1 MGDPKQEVNTMA
13 KFVLV
18 YRGGSGM
25 AAPEE
30 QQAAM
35 EAWMNWFG
43 SLGEAV
49 VDPGSP
55 FGPSA
60 VVSPDG
66 STGTSAPSAL
76 TGYTILAAD
85 SLDAAATSAKGC
97 PVLADGGTVEVYEAL
112 PIG

>member
-1 MGDPKQEVNTMA
+1 MA

-30 QQAAM
+30 QQAVM

-43 SLGEAV
+43 TLGEAV

-60 VVSPDG
+60 ALSPDG
-66 STGTSAPSAL
+66 STGPSASGL
-76 TGYTILAAD
+76 TGYSIVAAD
-85 SLDAAATSAKGC
+85 SLDEASTKAKGC
-97 PVLADGGTVEVYEAL
+97 PVLSDGGTVEIYEAL